1 MSNIYI
7 VTFLVG
13 LILTSVFIILHK
25 QTNAIAITGLTKQG
39 NRLPTFIITGLS
51 NSGKTA
57 LFTKVSFKISVSY
70 NELVSNCCLQLTTGK
85 VSPTVTSQEPNV
97 TTKFPL
103 PSTGQTK
110 TNFKLID
117 FPGHNKLHNL
127 TINEIKTSTNI
138 FGLIFLIDSSIDPKK
153 ISESAKFLYEIL
165 STTERRPGG
174 VDILIGCNKSDLFSA
189 RQSQKIK
196 ELLELEIDSYR
207 KLNAHNISK
216 VDNDEVDE
224 EFSDLGQSINSNF
237 RFDLLEGNFDVV
249 SGSVLKDKIEKWEC
263 WIDER
268 AVNY

>member
-1 MSNIYI
+1 M
-7 VTFLVG
+7 
-13 LILTSVFIILHK
+13 
-25 QTNAIAITGLTKQG
+25 
-39 NRLPTFIITGLS
+39 
-51 NSGKTA
+51 
-57 LFTKVSFKISVSY
+57 
-70 NELVSNCCLQLTTGK
+70 
-85 VSPTVTSQEPNV
+85 
-97 TTKFPL
+97 
-103 PSTGQTK
+103 
-110 TNFKLID
+110 ID

-237 RFDLLEGNFDVV
+237 KFDLLEGNFDVV